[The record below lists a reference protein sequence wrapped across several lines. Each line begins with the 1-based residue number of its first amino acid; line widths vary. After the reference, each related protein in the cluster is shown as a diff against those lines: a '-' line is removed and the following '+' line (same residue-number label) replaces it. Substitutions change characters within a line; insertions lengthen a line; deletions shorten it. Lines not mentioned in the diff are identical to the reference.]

1 MRADKSLSPFE
12 IRVYRHY
19 RIVHGTRVALAFLLT
34 FLIIRLFT
42 IPESTW
48 PLVTMV
54 VIMGPI
60 SFWGNVV
67 PRAFERIGGTVL
79 GSILGLIALQ
89 LELISL
95 PLMLVWCAAMHVPLR
110 LAGAGQETVS
120 RFIDWG
126 DAGNCCG
133 FPDR

>member
-95 PLMLVWCAAMHVPLR
+95 PLMRGGDVSLR

-120 RFIDWG
+120 RIIDWG